1 MSKFYVRIGYY
12 DQESDIEE
20 YGTVDEASEGY
31 CTAIDMQRDRVLG
44 DVSRISYGKY
54 QVDGKM
60 KSIDGRNYE

>member
-1 MSKFYVRIGYY
+1 MTTFYTRVSYF

-31 CTAIDMQRDRVLG
+31 CTAIDMERDNVLG

-54 QVDGKM
+54 VNDKM
-60 KSIDGRNYE
+60 VAIAAKNYE